1 MFACFFFGFSLYC
14 VMFSFA
20 LIDCWDYFGFCL
32 MTTNRKALLIAILE
46 DNILLQWLWI
56 YENLVC
62 DLRIKEWKWK
72 VFKPYLGISENIAWK
87 KLRPVW
93 DLKIEAKMLSCSVFV
108 CYISYFTCPL
118 GKCCNSRQPRNWRI
132 YHHGW
137 HSKGVPSRGFHI
149 YLRHQ
154 QWKRWWSTAR

>member
-32 MTTNRKALLIAILE
+32 MTTNRNALLIAILE
-46 DNILLQWLWI
+46 DNILLQWRWI
-56 YENLVC
+56 YENHVC
-62 DLRIKEWKWK
+62 DLQIKKWKWK
-72 VFKPYLGISENIAWK
+72 GFKSYLCISENIAWK
-87 KLRPVW
+87 NYGLYGIWSSKQRCFHVQYF
-93 DLKIEAKMLSCSVFV
+93 A
-108 CYISYFTCPL
+108 CYTSYFKCPL

-137 HSKGVPSRGFHI
+137 HSKGVPSRGFRI

-154 QWKRWWSTAR
+154 QWKRRWNTAR